1 MLFYLIINNL
11 KNISMKLITLNSLES
26 LNNQELQFIIG
37 GTSVVNTEVWADS
50 ASNDCYKCDHG
61 GNSAKKDHKL

>member
-1 MLFYLIINNL
+1 
-11 KNISMKLITLNSLES
+11 MKLITLNSLES

-61 GNSAKKDHKL
+61 GNSAKRDHKL